1 MKINNILLYE
11 PNNTE
16 DFYPFSVLHPIW
28 EIRIG
33 AFKIFEKY
41 QFLFPESQIIFTGRK
56 DHLDSFYARFGYIE
70 AGYSEGNIL
79 LLDSSLLPTKN
90 FINEIN
96 GKISLNQNSSLIFSI
111 NGSPVGAFLTEDT
124 AATFNLD
131 FANLPAVNFANF
143 PDLQRSEILNYSKLN
158 YLFDAIYLNKESIC
172 EDAELMRLHK
182 RLADVRD
189 FPSAHLINSDDI
201 LVGKNVHIQPGSVID
216 ATKGPIILDD
226 NSEIMSQAVI
236 IGPCYIGKNT
246 IVKIGAKIYQD
257 NSFGEWC
264 KVGGEIEN
272 SIIQAYSN
280 KQHEGFLGHSF
291 ICEWVNLGA
300 DTNTSDLKNTYSNIK
315 ISLDNR
321 DIDTG
326 KMFLGLLCGDHT
338 KSGINTMFTTGTV
351 AGICGILVREW
362 FLPNFIPSF
371 SWGGAKLSPIYKVA
385 KAIETAKIVMQRR
398 GKQLTPEEE
407 KLMKTEY
414 TNVIS
419 RSL

>member
-1 MKINNILLYE
+1 MKINNVLLYE

-16 DFYPFSVLHPIW
+16 DFYPFSILHAIW
-28 EIRIG
+28 EIRVG
-33 AFKIFEKY
+33 AFRIFEKY
-41 QFLFPESQIIFTGRK
+41 HILFPESQINFAGRE
-56 DHLDSFYARFGYIE
+56 DHLDSFYARFGYNE
-70 AGYSEGNIL
+70 AGYSGGNIL
-79 LLDSSLLPTKN
+79 LLDSSLLPTKK
-90 FINEIN
+90 FINEISS
-96 GKISLNQNSSLIFSI
+96 KISPNQNSSLIFSI
-111 NGSPVGAFLTEDT
+111 NGSPVGAFLTEET
-124 AATFNLD
+124 AASINLD
-131 FANLPAVNFANF
+131 FANLFSINFNKF
-143 PDLQRSEILNYSKLN
+143 SDLQRSEILNYSKLN

-189 FPSAHLINSDDI
+189 FPAAHLINADDI
-201 LVGKNVHIQPGSVID
+201 LVGKNVHIQPGCVID
-216 ATKGPIILDD
+216 ASKGPIILDD

-236 IGPCYIGKNT
+236 LGPCYIGKNT

-385 KAIETAKIVMQRR
+385 KAIDTAKIVMQRR
-398 GKQLTPEEE
+398 GKQLTPAEE
-407 KLMKTEY
+407 KLMKSEY
-414 TNVIS
+414 ENVIS